1 MFSICEFPV
10 LFPLSFITGLGFN
23 IRIRCTLMLLATAVL
38 VCAAVWK
45 KALHVSLGHG
55 VEILIIIP
63 DLLDDN
69 SAERRRFSA

>member
-1 MFSICEFPV
+1 
-10 LFPLSFITGLGFN
+10 
-23 IRIRCTLMLLATAVL
+23 LMLFATAVL
-38 VCAAVWK
+38 VHAAVRK
-45 KALHVSLGHG
+45 KEFHDSLGHG